1 MSRTF
6 KILPGPTSRTPSG
19 TNAPA
24 AACRFLESSANSF
37 IFQGKQQ
44 YINYIPTGSSIVLA
58 LWQANQPFVTTSAN
72 YKPGSQQQIIQYVA
86 EAPWYRVDLASL
98 ISETKLFPNLQV
110 NEFEQ
115 IDLTLNGIDLSGI
128 RTSPN
133 FSFQYLYEISDFIVD
148 EFPAS
153 PSLQSVLTGTTG
165 SMTASK
171 TLTLEESHIGTGT
184 FVANNISTPPS
195 YWLDS
200 YCYARFGAY
209 FSNTIPANAVW
220 EYDRRTQTWS
230 GPTHATPGIPDDNAF
245 HLYIDWYFG

>member
-44 YINYIPTGSSIVLA
+44 YNVFNSGLYF
-58 LWQANQPFVTTSAN
+58 WQANKTFVTTSAN
-72 YKPGSQQQIIQYVA
+72 YKYGSNQQIIQYSAVA
-86 EAPWYRVDLASL
+86 PQISVDLASL
-98 ISETKLFPNLQV
+98 IFETKLFPNLQV

-115 IDLTLNGIDLSGI
+115 INLTLNGIDLSGI

-133 FSFQYLYEISDFIVD
+133 FSVQYLYEISDFIVN

-184 FVANNISTPPS
+184 FVANSLATPPS

-230 GPTHATPGIPDDNAF
+230 GPTHATPGVPDDNAF
-245 HLYIDWYFG
+245 HFYIDWYFG